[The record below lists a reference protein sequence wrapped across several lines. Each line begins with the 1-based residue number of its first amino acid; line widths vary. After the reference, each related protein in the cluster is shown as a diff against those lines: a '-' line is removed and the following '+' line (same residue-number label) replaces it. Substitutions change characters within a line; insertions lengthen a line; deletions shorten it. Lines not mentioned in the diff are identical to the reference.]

1 MSVASK
7 FLSAPALL
15 GKYPPKGD
23 LPTIKEL
30 WKKAFFVAWPSTVES
45 FLVALVGMVDTIMVS
60 NLGAY
65 AIAAIGLTN
74 QPKFI
79 ALAVFMSL
87 NVAVSALVA
96 RRRGE
101 NDQEG
106 ANRVLV
112 QAVLLTLILTMVITL
127 LIQIFADPIIHM
139 VGSQEDTHGPAVAYF
154 RIIMGGLCFNAMN
167 MVLCAAQRG
176 IGNTKIAMKTNIISN
191 LVNVAL
197 NYLLIEGHLGFPAL
211 GIQGAAIATVCGTIV
226 ALCMSLST
234 VLRHGNYLHL
244 EIKRSYMRF
253 DRRTLV
259 SIFNIG
265 SSSLAEQVFMRF
277 GFLMYTILVA
287 HLGTNPLAAH
297 QIGMNIITI
306 SFAFGDGLSV
316 AAVSLVGQNLGAGRP
331 DLAKIY
337 GGVCQR
343 LGVCCS
349 CMVAFVY
356 FIWGKTIFGLFSQDA
371 EILGYGSFIMDMVSL
386 IVFLQIAQVIFS
398 GCLRGS
404 GDTKYVAMV
413 SLISVAFI
421 RPGSGWLFIYG
432 LNTGLWGAWIGLA
445 LDQFVRLMLN
455 FLRFRS
461 GKWMNI
467 KI

>member
-1 MSVASK
+1 MAR
-7 FLSAPALL
+7 
-15 GKYPPKGD
+15 
-23 LPTIKEL
+23 L
-30 WKKAFFVAWPSTVES
+30 WR
-45 FLVALVGMVDTIMVS
+45 I
-60 NLGAY
+60 
-65 AIAAIGLTN
+65 
-74 QPKFI
+74 
-79 ALAVFMSL
+79 
-87 NVAVSALVA
+87 
-96 RRRGE
+96 
-101 NDQEG
+101 
-106 ANRVLV
+106 
-112 QAVLLTLILTMVITL
+112 
-127 LIQIFADPIIHM
+127 
-139 VGSQEDTHGPAVAYF
+139 F

-306 SFAFGDGLSV
+306 SFAFGDGSFGGCGFTGR
-316 AAVSLVGQNLGAGRP
+316 AKLGCRTP
-331 DLAKIY
+331 
-337 GGVCQR
+337 
-343 LGVCCS
+343 
-349 CMVAFVY
+349 
-356 FIWGKTIFGLFSQDA
+356 
-371 EILGYGSFIMDMVSL
+371 
-386 IVFLQIAQVIFS
+386 
-398 GCLRGS
+398 
-404 GDTKYVAMV
+404 
-413 SLISVAFI
+413 
-421 RPGSGWLFIYG
+421 
-432 LNTGLWGAWIGLA
+432 
-445 LDQFVRLMLN
+445 
-455 FLRFRS
+455 
-461 GKWMNI
+461 
-467 KI
+467 